1 MTDAVEI
8 ELIKAVPALVT
19 AVGVL
24 VSVILTW
31 RNGRKTDSVHDSLNS
46 RLTEWKNEEAS
57 KILAAH
63 ALGRQEERDAKVEP
77 NVWRDEDGRSR

>member
-8 ELIKAVPALVT
+8 ELIKAVPAFIT

-24 VSVILTW
+24 ISVVLTW
-31 RNGRKTDSVHDSLNS
+31 RNGKKTDSVHDSLNS
-46 RLTEWKNEEAS
+46 RLTEWKNEEAT

-63 ALGRQEERDAKVEP
+63 AQGRQDERDSQAEC
-77 NVWRDEDGRSR
+77 